1 VIAGIRNIR
10 GEMNISP
17 SKALPVL
24 CHNVSA
30 DDAARLERY
39 RSQLNFLAR
48 LDSLTILTND
58 AELPPAAT
66 ALVGDMAV
74 LVPLKG
80 FIDKDAEAARL
91 GKELNRLE
99 GEVARIGGKLSNES
113 FTAKA
118 PAAVIAQEQKK
129 LDDAKAAQAKLQE
142 QLEKLKNL

>member
-1 VIAGIRNIR
+1 
-10 GEMNISP
+10 
-17 SKALPVL
+17 
-24 CHNVSA
+24 
-30 DDAARLERY
+30 
-39 RSQLNFLAR
+39 
-48 LDSLTILTND
+48 
-58 AELPPAAT
+58 
-66 ALVGDMAV
+66 MAV

-91 GKELNRLE
+91 GKEINRLE